1 MKTMTL
7 TTIQMV
13 FGRTNALYSLLYY
26 SNLLENRKNNNEM
39 KKLYTLLLMVFAIPM
54 SSMAQTTHLFPTLT
68 IKLVKDGVE
77 TTDNYYLP
85 AWDAL
90 TEDGNVRVQATSDPV
105 EDPIPEGGGWD
116 AGGGGAPGGGIII
129 NGAPSLSKIRRA
141 PRHADGKIVAGH
153 LALHKTSGNLPLG
166 SVWTSTINIYYGDET
181 APRKTAENLEAWNL
195 TYGDILTTEEMPD
208 EKMRAERLFIEVNE
222 HNITGDYIIPETA
235 NDSKFAEEGNVT
247 TYNIKSIGEAAF
259 YNIAPKQLD
268 QYTPDANGI
277 RHHPFMRATS
287 LTIPAHIT
295 SLGKRCFYGAPL
307 LAKVSIADDSSIKT
321 IPRHC
326 FARNN
331 SLREINIP
339 ASVTKIEGLAF
350 GNCALGKIQFDMQRS
365 TPPTLDGSPFG
376 NAMTSEPPTDTKLCA
391 VWVKDIETVKAFRS
405 KSTTWNG
412 FSFCVPFE
420 LKKEIV
426 TYCSDLL
433 LSPKRLE
440 LGSGMMNE
448 TGGKKNNNP
457 NKWVV
462 DTDANSLK
470 LYYVATDKP
479 QNPQTNSRTISI
491 SQMVL
496 SAAPSGYGVLI
507 SGEPGIHP
515 LYIRDV
521 DAKTTEVQT
530 LMVGTI
536 ETTPWFEE
544 TGYAN
549 YLLKDGK
556 FYLWGSGDLAANK
569 AYLKLPTDYFDG
581 RTSAKELNIVFEGND
596 DTDGM
601 QGVAVTESNADDAWY
616 TLQGV
621 RVETPHHGIFIRGG
635 KKYVIK

>member
-1 MKTMTL
+1 
-7 TTIQMV
+7 
-13 FGRTNALYSLLYY
+13 
-26 SNLLENRKNNNEM
+26 M

-153 LALHKTSGNLPLG
+153 LALHKISGNLPLG

-307 LAKVSIADDSSIKT
+307 LAKVSIADDSGIKT

-376 NAMTSEPPTDTKLCA
+376 NAMTSEPPTKTNLCA

-405 KSTTWNG
+405 KNTTWNG

-448 TGGKKNNNP
+448 TGGSTNNNP

-496 SAAPSGYGVLI
+496 SPAPSGYGVLI

-515 LYIRDV
+515 LYIREV
-521 DAKTTEVQT
+521 NAKTTEVQT
-530 LMVGTI
+530 LMVGTL

-556 FYLWGSGDLAANK
+556 FYLWGYGDLAANK

-581 RTSAKELNIVFEGND
+581 RTEEAKEINISFGGES
-596 DTDGM
+596 DTDDIKGIENGQLKIENNVVYDV
-601 QGVAVTESNADDAWY
+601 QGRVVSTNGIDD
-616 TLQGV
+616 LQK
-621 RVETPHHGIFIRGG
+621 GIYIMNG
-635 KKYVIK
+635 KKYILK